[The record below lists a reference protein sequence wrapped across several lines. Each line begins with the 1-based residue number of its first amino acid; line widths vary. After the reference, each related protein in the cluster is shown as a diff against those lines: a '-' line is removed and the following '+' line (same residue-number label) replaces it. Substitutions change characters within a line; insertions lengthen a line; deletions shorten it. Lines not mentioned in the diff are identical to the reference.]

1 MLMTYMERNKRTINN
16 IKELNKEHKTI
27 KFKYKI
33 LSRIISFLDRI

>member
-1 MLMTYMERNKRTINN
+1 MLMTYMERNKGTINN
-16 IKELNKEHKTI
+16 IKEPNKEHKTI